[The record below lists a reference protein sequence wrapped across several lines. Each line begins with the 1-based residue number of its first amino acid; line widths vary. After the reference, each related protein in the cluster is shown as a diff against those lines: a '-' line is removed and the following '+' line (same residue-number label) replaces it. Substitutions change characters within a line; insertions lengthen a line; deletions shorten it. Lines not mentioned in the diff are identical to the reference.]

1 MSHDLPDPYH
11 AIERTSLQMVQAARR
26 DDWTEVGRLEAA
38 SRLQVEQLQAQ
49 TTGAPLSPEQ
59 KARKRSA
66 LLAILRHDAQV
77 RRLAD
82 PAQAN
87 LELLLN
93 RPAAGGLH

>member
-1 MSHDLPDPYH
+1 MTHDLPDPYH
-11 AIERTSLQMVQAARR
+11 AIVRTSEQMVQAARR
-26 DDWTEVGRLEAA
+26 DDWDEVGRLEAT
-38 SRLQVEQLQAQ
+38 SRRQVAQLNAQ
-49 TTGAPLSPEQ
+49 TSNVALSPAQ